1 MSIESLINEGNFYH
15 HFQPI
20 YNIKDCSII
29 GYEGLFRSEH
39 HSNPEITFTEA
50 KKEKQLFALDTG
62 SIQKAFQTYQNE
74 GFSKKDGSLFL
85 NILPSTLLHKDFSSF
100 IQGFMNEMHM
110 ESQEIIFEISERECI
125 PDKNALKYKMN
136 ELKEQDF
143 KFALDDVG
151 TGYANVELMVEL
163 EPDVIKMDRYFST
176 NLNTSKEKQ
185 IIIDF
190 FHHYCEKFNVQ
201 LILEGIENEFELTV
215 AKSLG
220 LLYGQGYKL
229 GRPDLLKR

>member
-1 MSIESLINEGNFYH
+1 MSIKSLINEGDFYH

-20 YNIKDCSII
+20 YNIKEDLIV
-29 GYEGLFRSEH
+29 GYEGLFRSKH
-39 HSNPEITFTEA
+39 HSNPETTFNEA
-50 KKEKQLFALDTG
+50 KKENQLFALDTQ
-62 SIQKAFQTYQNE
+62 SIQKAFQTYKSE

-85 NILPSTLLHKDFSSF
+85 NILPSTLLHDDFSPF
-100 IQGFMNEMHM
+100 IQGFVNEKQM

-125 PDKNALKYKMN
+125 SDKSKLKYKMN
-136 ELKEQDF
+136 ELKEQGF

-151 TGYANVELMVEL
+151 TGYANVELVVEL

-185 IIIDF
+185 TIIDF
-190 FHHYCEKFNVQ
+190 FQTYCEKFGVS
-201 LILEGIENEFELTV
+201 LILEGIENDFELSI

-220 LLYGQGYKL
+220 LYFGQGYKL
-229 GRPDLLKR
+229 GRPDILKR